1 MTEPTML
8 REERDGSTAI
18 LTLDNPAR
26 RNALSAPM
34 RRSLGAA
41 LERIQADPAVSVIV
55 LTGANGAFCS
65 GGDLA
70 GMDVGSLAAGRE
82 RFRESYA
89 MVRLLAKGAKPA
101 IAAVE
106 GWCAGAGVGL
116 ALCCDSVVA
125 AQGARFM
132 LPFVKVG
139 LIPDFGLFHT
149 LPLRVGAGRARQMM
163 LYGEAVDA
171 IRAEQIGLADQLVPT
186 GTALAA
192 ALERAGQLAALAP
205 QSLAFIRHRLAE
217 GLDAALDWER
227 ETQSALYL
235 TGDHVEGRTAF
246 LEKRPPC
253 FKGS

>member
-1 MTEPTML
+1 ML
-8 REERDGSTAI
+8 HETREGSTAI

-34 RRSLGAA
+34 RRSLGEA
-41 LERIQADPAVSVIV
+41 LERLQTDPTVRAIV
-55 LTGANGAFCS
+55 LTGAGGVFCS

-70 GMDVGSLAAGRE
+70 GMDANSLAAGRE
-82 RFRESYA
+82 RFRASYA
-89 MVRLLAKGAKPA
+89 MLRLLAKGAKPA

-116 ALCCDSVVA
+116 ALCCDTVVA
-125 AQGARFM
+125 GEGARFM
-132 LPFVKVG
+132 LPFAKVG

-149 LPLRVGAGRARQMM
+149 LPLRIGAGRARQMM

-171 IRAEQIGLADQLVPT
+171 TRAEQIGLADHLVPS
-186 GTALAA
+186 GSALAFA
-192 ALERAGQLAALAP
+192 IERANMLAAIAP
-205 QSLAFIRHRLAE
+205 QPLAYIRHRLAE

-235 TGDHVEGRTAF
+235 TADHVEGRTAF
-246 LEKRPPC
+246 LEKRAPI